1 MLDILLFLF
10 LILFLLLFYVWLY
23 LACIRCFSVFIPQG
37 RSSWWPKEASPGH
50 DRENSRRAGLKH
62 LSELLLTTR
71 DFRSFLTAIL
81 SLMLND
87 GCVVFI
93 QAPDRGL
100 HLFPA
105 VLPSSY

>member
-50 DRENSRRAGLKH
+50 HRENSRKAGLKH
-62 LSELLLTTR
+62 LSELLLTTEGLQIIPH
-71 DFRSFLTAIL
+71 SY
-81 SLMLND
+81 SLLNAERWMCCLYP
-87 GCVVFI
+87 GS
-93 QAPDRGL
+93 R
-100 HLFPA
+100 
-105 VLPSSY
+105 